1 LECVSRKRGES
12 LAVGQYLSKFSDLLC
27 KHWKRCFF
35 AMGGENVDCT
45 FHETEDVLATG
56 GEFEEKQRERQGVL
70 VTFKMLHTWY

>member
-1 LECVSRKRGES
+1 
-12 LAVGQYLSKFSDLLC
+12 
-27 KHWKRCFF
+27 
-35 AMGGENVDCT
+35 MGGENVDCT